1 MSDTDFDFSS
11 ILSGGFVVFVGLAI
25 NLFLNYVIR
34 LLFARYLSVDQFGLV
49 SIVMATVNVVGLL
62 SILGLDTGIGRYL
75 PRFDD
80 ESKRQDVLI
89 SALQL
94 AVPPGIL
101 AGAVLY
107 LLSGRIADRIFGI
120 PELGV
125 LLAIAAVGTPFVGLT
140 RLSIGT
146 IQGQKRTLPK
156 VLIENISTPVVQ
168 LVLMAGVV
176 FYGLQTVAVAWAYVG
191 GFVFSGILGLIYIVS
206 HVSLR
211 EGRPT
216 MRRELLS
223 FSAPLIITVAMG
235 SILQYSDTL
244 LLGGLRTASEV
255 GIYNVIYPLSQ
266 FMALFLTVFSYLIMP
281 VVSELHSSDD
291 LERANEYLRLT
302 SKWILFLTFPL
313 FITMFVYPTEI
324 IQVTFGA
331 KYTDG
336 HLALAVLA
344 VGFLI
349 HSILGPLGKGLTGIG
364 RTDLIMY
371 DNVGAA
377 TLNIVLNLLLI
388 PRYGFLG
395 AAIASVVAYVLNGVL
410 FAYQIGSITG
420 LQPVS
425 TAALR
430 VGTVSTLFA
439 MVLHLALLGQF
450 GSMNVQ
456 ALVVVGLST
465 VFNTFV
471 FVRYGEISSDEL
483 EIVHTIEERFGLDLA
498 FVFRFVSLIRK

>member
-1 MSDTDFDFSS
+1 MSESDSGFSS

-34 LLFARYLSVDQFGLV
+34 LLFARYLTVGQFGLI

-75 PRFDD
+75 PRFDED
-80 ESKRQDVLI
+80 GDRQDVLI

-94 AVPPGIL
+94 ALPPGIL
-101 AGAVLY
+101 VGIVLY
-107 LLSGRIADRIFGI
+107 LSSGRIADSLFGI
-120 PELGV
+120 PELGA
-125 LLAIAAVGTPFVGLT
+125 LLAIAAIGTPFVGLT
-140 RLSIGT
+140 RLSIGV

-156 VLIENISTPVVQ
+156 VLIENVSAPVTQ
-168 LVLMAGVV
+168 LVLMAGVITL
-176 FYGLQTVAVAWAYVG
+176 GLGTVSVAWAYVG
-191 GFVFSGILGLIYIVS
+191 GFVLSGVLGLAYIVS
-206 HVSLR
+206 HVSVR
-211 EGRPT
+211 EGEPT
-216 MRRELLS
+216 MRRELLA

-244 LLGGLRTASEV
+244 LLGGLATPEAV

-281 VVSELHSSDD
+281 VVSELHAENA
-291 LERANEYLRLT
+291 LGRANEYLRLT

-313 FITMFVYPTEI
+313 FISMLLYPSEV

-336 HLALAVLA
+336 HFALAVLA

-349 HSILGPLGKGLTGIG
+349 HSILGPLGKGITGIG

-377 TLNIVLNLLLI
+377 ALNIVLNLLLI
-388 PRYGFLG
+388 PEYGFLG
-395 AAIASVVAYVLNGVL
+395 AAVASVAAYVLNGVL
-410 FAYQIGSITG
+410 YAYQVGSITG
-420 LQPVS
+420 YQPVS
-425 TAALR
+425 TVALR
-430 VGTVSTLFA
+430 VGAISTLFAVTLHLSPLLDLQSANLQALAVVGVSTLFH
-439 MVLHLALLGQF
+439 VL
-450 GSMNVQ
+450 
-456 ALVVVGLST
+456 
-465 VFNTFV
+465 VFL
-471 FVRYGEISSDEL
+471 RYGEISSDEL
-483 EIVHTIEERFGLDLA
+483 DVVHVVEERFEVDLA
-498 FVFRFVSLIRK
+498 FVFRFVDLVQK